1 MIFNASRPVFSR
13 IATVLAAAACSAAG
27 IGSAQQASPAVNQAV
42 SVPALFA
49 SASNAPVNLASIAGV
64 GYSSSVLDGESS
76 SLPSTLDAERLTVAT
91 QSMMQPPPRR
101 YGRPRFNDSRHNSDG
116 SSKYGFEAAA
126 GFPLPTGGTHANYK
140 TSWAFAAGGGRN
152 FNKNLGV
159 NLLFDYEHFGLNGQ
173 TISDQNTIYGGISGL
188 DANAHIWSFS
198 LNPTYNLIT
207 GDKYGAYVV
216 GGVGFYHKV
225 TNFTAP
231 QQGQYYDPYYGYV
244 SYVANSNIDH
254 YTSNAPGFSGGFG
267 LTYKASRFAGERFFV
282 EARYVYI
289 NNQQRPGLTVAN
301 STQPPY
307 GTPQAPGSTYA
318 GTNYFPAN
326 SNHTT
331 YIPIKVGVRF

>member
-1 MIFNASRPVFSR
+1 MISNASRPVFSR

-27 IGSAQQASPAVNQAV
+27 VGSAQQVSQTVSQAV

-64 GYSSSVLDGESS
+64 SYSSSVLDGESS
-76 SLPSTLDAERLTVAT
+76 SLPATLDAERLTLARG
-91 QSMMQPPPRR
+91 SAMQPPPRR
-101 YGRPRFNDSRHNSDG
+101 YGRPRYSDSGHNADG

-126 GFPLPTGGTHANYK
+126 GLPLPTGDTRTNYN
-140 TSWAFAAGGGRN
+140 TSYAFAVGGGRN
-152 FNKNLGV
+152 FNKNFGV
-159 NLLFDYEHFGLNGQ
+159 NLLFDYENLGVNGK
-173 TISDQNTIYGGISGL
+173 TISDQNTLYGGVSGL

-198 LNPTYNLIT
+198 LNPIYNFIA
-207 GDKYGAYVV
+207 GDQFGAYVV

-231 QQGQYYDPYYGYV
+231 QQGQYYDPYYGYI

-267 LTYKASRFAGERFFV
+267 LTYKASRFSSARFFV
-282 EARYVYI
+282 EARYVYV
-289 NNQQRPGLTVAN
+289 NNQQKPGLTVAN

-326 SNHTT
+326 SNRTT
-331 YIPIKVGVRF
+331 FIPIKIGVRF